1 MFNALAT
8 GFSINTLFLYN
19 KDSILPLSFCIP
31 NAGHAV
37 VHLDTLDLLRVIG
50 IFLHLRNLDI
60 GCVSI
65 TKHLEVFWFQFC
77 CYINKSNIVKCKFKQ
92 PQTTNPRTTS
102 YMPIHSK

>member
-19 KDSILPLSFCIP
+19 KDSTLPLSFCIP

-50 IFLHLRNLDI
+50 FFF
-60 GCVSI
+60 
-65 TKHLEVFWFQFC
+65 T
-77 CYINKSNIVKCKFKQ
+77 FKEC
-92 PQTTNPRTTS
+92 
-102 YMPIHSK
+102 